1 MLNRYR
7 LIIIATIVAVFFTSL
22 VYLLPNYST
31 LWFSLE
37 FIILPIVYIIGYEI
51 LMEKQKQIDEEEK
64 NKINEKL
71 NKLEIEYI
79 KLKEKNKD

>member
-7 LIIIATIVAVFFTSL
+7 LIILTTIVAIFFTSL
-22 VYLLPNYST
+22 VYLIPNYSN

-51 LMEKQKQIDEEEK
+51 LMEKQKQEEDNEK
-64 NKINEKL
+64 NRIYQELNELEKRYLRLKDKKL
-71 NKLEIEYI
+71 
-79 KLKEKNKD
+79 

>member
-7 LIIIATIVAVFFTSL
+7 LIILATIVAIFFTSL
-22 VYLLPNYST
+22 VYLIPNYSN

-51 LMEKQKQIDEEEK
+51 LMEKQKQEEDNEK
-64 NKINEKL
+64 NRIYQELNELEKRYLRLKDKKL
-71 NKLEIEYI
+71 
-79 KLKEKNKD
+79 